1 MLHALA
7 ERLVDQAREVGG
19 DLLAGIERGGG
30 GVAEQVVGDFQRG
43 EGVVGPR
50 GDEAIAVGVG
60 EERCVVAGVVDDG
73 HGAHVVGPK

>member
-1 MLHALA
+1 M
-7 ERLVDQAREVGG
+7 
-19 DLLAGIERGGG
+19 LAGIERGGG

-73 HGAHVVGPK
+73 HGADVVGSERGQPERHEDHTDHQQGRE